1 MTSPFKDEPKNPA
14 LIRVVLNRPHTHAG
28 QRHDPG
34 AVIDV
39 DATTADWLVSQGV
52 AQPEPVKTD
61 PDFKPVHRKEPKP

>member
-1 MTSPFKDEPKNPA
+1 MTLSPT
-14 LIRVVLNRPHTHAG
+14 RVVLIRPHTHAG
-28 QRHDPG
+28 KRHAPG

-52 AQPEPVKTD
+52 AQPQTEPVKTD